1 MKEFLKSILQGR
13 GKALLELAVVFIAV
27 LTAIFA
33 TFNYMEERHAAKTEL
48 ELARKELEAIRL
60 ERLETELRIRGE
72 EIKRDLKR
80 DAVARDH
87 YRKIRLSRALEPVEV
102 DRMEYLEEQMAEKI
116 QEHNL
121 VERNLSEVKMKLL
134 EVEK

>member
-1 MKEFLKSILQGR
+1 MDVNIKR
-13 GKALLELAVVFIAV
+13 LLEAAGIFIAIV
-27 LTAIFA
+27 TAIFA

-48 ELARKELEAIRL
+48 ESARKELESMRL

-87 YRKIRLSRALEPVEV
+87 YRKIRLGRELEPVEV
-102 DRMEYLEEQMAEKI
+102 DRMEYLEEQMEEKAAEHRVLESERRVVQKQLMGI
-116 QEHNL
+116 HSTGHSQE
-121 VERNLSEVKMKLL
+121 
-134 EVEK
+134 